1 MLNLDDIK
9 PRVMEFRLGGET
21 YAVPTLDALDA
32 DPVLAIIDKG
42 DVNRADIINLF
53 RATLDKHAKGA
64 VEHMTLAQLHALLA
78 EWQKTGD
85 AGESSPSSD

>member
-9 PRVMEFRLGGET
+9 PRTMEFVLDGVT

-42 DVNRADIINLF
+42 EIDRSAIIGLF
-53 RATLDKHAKGA
+53 RGVLAKHAAGA
-64 VEHMTLAQLHALLA
+64 LERLTLAQLHALLA

>member
-1 MLNLDDIK
+1 MLNLDDIQ

-21 YAVPTLDALDA
+21 YAVPTLDALEA
-32 DPVLAIIDKG
+32 DPVLSLIEGGNVD
-42 DVNRADIINLF
+42 RADIINLF
-53 RATLDKHAKGA
+53 RSVLDKHAKGA

-78 EWQKTGD
+78 EWQRTGD

>member
-1 MLNLDDIK
+1 MLNLDDIQ

-42 DVNRADIINLF
+42 VPEAANRFNGS
-53 RATLDKHAKGA
+53 K
-64 VEHMTLAQLHALLA
+64 
-78 EWQKTGD
+78 
-85 AGESSPSSD
+85 P